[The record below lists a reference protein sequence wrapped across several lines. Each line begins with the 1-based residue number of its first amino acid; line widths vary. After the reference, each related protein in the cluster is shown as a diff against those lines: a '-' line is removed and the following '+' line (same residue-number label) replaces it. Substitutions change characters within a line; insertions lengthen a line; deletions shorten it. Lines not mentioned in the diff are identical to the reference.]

1 MSIALF
7 KTLVAI
13 SEHGSF
19 SGAASHICI
28 SHAAVGQQMRRLEE
42 KLQVAL
48 FDRSERTPRLNQLGI
63 ALVPKAKAIIHDYD
77 TVLDDLTGDAQFIG
91 ELTIG
96 AVPSTIRSLIPLSVK
111 KLVANYADLHIRVV
125 PGLSDDLF
133 DQVKRGGIDAALM
146 SEPNSLDGNLRWF
159 PIAEEELVL
168 LTSPEVKM
176 EDPMQILRELP
187 YIRHTRRAAVGVLVD
202 QWLLKNDVSVR
213 EAMVMESIETV
224 SSMVSHNLGV
234 SIVPNL
240 CFPDSTFRKMRKI
253 RLGPNTY
260 TRMLGILTR
269 SDCSKIR
276 LVDRFR
282 MQIETT
288 CNHST
293 AI

>member
-13 SEHGSF
+13 SELGSF
-19 SGAASHICI
+19 SAAASHICI

-48 FDRSERTPRLNQLGI
+48 FDRSERTPSLNQLGI

-77 TVLDDLTGDAQFIG
+77 TVLDDLIGDAQFIG

-111 KLVANYADLHIRVV
+111 KLVVNYADLHIRVV

-146 SEPNSLDGNLRWF
+146 SEPARIDGNLSWF

-168 LTSPEVKM
+168 LTSHEVTID
-176 EDPMQILRELP
+176 DPMQILNEMP

-202 QWLLKNDVSVR
+202 QWLLKNEISVR

-253 RLGPNTY
+253 KLGPNTY
-260 TRMLGILTR
+260 TRVLGILIR

-276 LVDRFR
+276 LVDRLR

-288 CNHST
+288 CHGEY
-293 AI
+293 